1 MSSPEQDRRPT
12 GANALAG
19 EHEAGD
25 ATQSAVKRGWTPPTV
40 TTFKVT
46 ETQGG
51 RFNFPFDGSNNTS
64 SIP

>member
-1 MSSPEQDRRPT
+1 MSSPEQDHTP
-12 GANALAG
+12 GANDLPDG
-19 EHEAGD
+19 HETD
-25 ATQSAVKRGWTPPTV
+25 DSAHERVKRAWTPPTV

-51 RFNFPFDGSNNTS
+51 RFNFPFDGANNTS